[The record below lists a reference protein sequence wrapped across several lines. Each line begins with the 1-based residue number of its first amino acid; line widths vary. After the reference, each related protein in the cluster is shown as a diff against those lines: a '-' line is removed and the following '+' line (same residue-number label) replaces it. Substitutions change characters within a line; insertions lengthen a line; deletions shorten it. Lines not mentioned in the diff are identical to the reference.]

1 MQVTW
6 TWLLSKSCFNRYSIN
21 SQNRSFDS
29 GIWLNYR
36 TFNRSG
42 ATPVVAFD
50 VTKDFSRVWLAGRL
64 HKLTSYGILCR
75 VFCIISSFLS
85 SRWLR
90 AVLNGKFSQDSPVNA
105 AVSPGFTLGP
115 TFFLLYINNYSMCNK
130 AFYLW
135 ELIEFTSERESDL
148 RHQGGLGSG
157 SLISMLK
164 KLNLFHLICLVVLLI
179 WQWMGLLLN
188 KNHLLRC
195 WDCHSLL
202 NWIMILRL
210 FLLLKASSLKIGAWI
225 RSMKFLSCE
234 VSLYL
239 HKSTKR
245 LCMEYCCRAA
255 NNGRWIT
262 GYNRVFNNLFCADD
276 QLISVLILKFFRNLH

>member
-115 TFFLLYINNYSMCNK
+115 TFFLLYINDYSMCNK

-210 FLLLKASSLKIGAWI
+210 FLLLKLLPWKLEPEFVLWSFCLVRFLFISINLPKGFAWNTVAGLQI
-225 RSMKFLSCE
+225 TAGELPGIIEFLTTCFVQMTS
-234 VSLYL
+234 
-239 HKSTKR
+239 
-245 LCMEYCCRAA
+245 
-255 NNGRWIT
+255 
-262 GYNRVFNNLFCADD
+262 
-276 QLISVLILKFFRNLH
+276 